1 MKLILSLIRQH
12 LGMFTTAIL
21 FLTLEAFSDLLQPTF
36 MSHIVDD
43 GINKQDNRLIL
54 FYGGAMLLIA
64 ATGAFCAIMRNL
76 YASRTSQLIGKELR
90 SLLYSKVQTLSF
102 ENIDKLKTAS
112 IITRITNDVTQIQ
125 NFINGSMRIMIK
137 APITCIGAIILIIIQ
152 TPKQLPML
160 LLILLLSTILIV
172 LNMILGYPRFGF
184 LQQRLDHLNSV
195 SREFLSSIRVVKA
208 FGREEFEEM
217 RFQDA
222 SKQLADASVSALH
235 ITAIFGPLINLTVNS
250 GIVVLL
256 WIGGA
261 TNVQNIGKLM
271 ASVNYMTQVLFALG
285 MVSTIL
291 NMAVRASASSHRVKE
306 ILDEV
311 PMQQQTLAPT
321 TTEIRGKITFDQV
334 SFYYHDSS
342 VAALRNLT
350 LTIQAGETVGI
361 IGTTGSG
368 KTSLVNLIP
377 RFYDVTKGTL
387 YLDDLNVTS
396 YDMTSLRK
404 AISIVPQKPLL
415 FSGTIRSNLL
425 WGNPDA
431 TRLELQWATRI
442 ANADSFITPL
452 TDGYETVL
460 GQGGVN
466 LSGGQKQRLSIARAL
481 LRHPK
486 ILILDDCTSALDA
499 TTEFSVLHGIES
511 SVKDTTVFLI
521 SQRITT
527 VMRANRILCM
537 ENGELAGFGTHEE
550 LLASCPN
557 YKELYISQ
565 IGGQE

>member
-1 MKLILSLIRQH
+1 MKLILSLIRKH
-12 LGMFTTAIL
+12 LGMFMTAIF

-43 GINKQDNRLIL
+43 GIGKQDNQLIL
-54 FYGGAMLLIA
+54 LYGAAMLLVA
-64 ATGAFCAIMRNL
+64 GSGAFCAIMRNL

-137 APITCIGAIILIIIQ
+137 APITCVGAIILIIIQ

-160 LLILLLSTILIV
+160 LLILVVSAILIA
-172 LNMILGYPRFGF
+172 LNMVLGYPRFGR
-184 LQQRLDHLNSV
+184 LQQRLDQLNSV

-208 FGREEFEEM
+208 FGREEFEEN
-217 RFQDA
+217 RFQHA
-222 SKQLADASVSALH
+222 SNQLAESSISALH

-256 WIGGA
+256 WIGGT
-261 TNVQNIGKLM
+261 TNIQNIGKLM

-291 NMAVRASASSHRVKE
+291 NMAVRASASSHRVQE

-311 PMQQQTLAPT
+311 PTQHQSHSPVT
-321 TTEIRGKITFDQV
+321 TTIHGKITFNQV
-334 SFYYHDSS
+334 YFYYHASS
-342 VAALRNLT
+342 VPALKDIT
-350 LTIQAGETVGI
+350 LTIQAGETIGI
-361 IGTTGSG
+361 IGSTGSG

-377 RFYDVTKGTL
+377 RFYDVTTGTL
-387 YLDDLNVTS
+387 SLDDIDVNS
-396 YDMTSLRK
+396 YDMTTLRN
-404 AISIVPQKPLL
+404 AISLVPQKPLL

-431 TRLELQWATRI
+431 TLAELQWATRI
-442 ANADSFITPL
+442 ANADSFIVPL
-452 TDGYETVL
+452 TNGYETQL

-481 LRHPK
+481 LRHPQ

-499 TTEFSVLHGIES
+499 TTESSVLQGIQS
-511 SVKDTTVFLI
+511 SISDTTVLLI

-527 VMRANRILCM
+527 VMRAHRILCM
-537 ENGELAGFGTHEE
+537 ENGEIAGFGTHEE
-550 LLASCPN
+550 LLATCPN

-565 IGGQE
+565 IGGLK